1 MMIRDIFSAVYNSNV
16 EMEFCRRSVVG
27 TNCFWS
33 KRGVFFLT
41 WLLNGTNR
49 GMSSLSV
56 YSLGLSK
63 KKKKDVAFFF
73 VRSEHSYYNY
83 FHTFSIRKRGGF
95 FFQILILYDHAY
107 LDIR

>member
-1 MMIRDIFSAVYNSNV
+1 
-16 EMEFCRRSVVG
+16 MEFCRRSVVG

-63 KKKKDVAFFF
+63 KKKKMWPSSLFAASILNIIISTHSLYEKGGVSFFKF
-73 VRSEHSYYNY
+73 
-83 FHTFSIRKRGGF
+83 
-95 FFQILILYDHAY
+95 
-107 LDIR
+107 